1 MRKGSRIAFDVGTV
15 RIGVAVCDADTIL
28 CTPKTTIAK
37 DKYDADLYEAA
48 DLVDEVGA
56 VEIIVGKPVTLAG
69 NSGKS
74 AKMALKWARGLRSL
88 VTVPIRMVDE
98 RLSSVSAHTQ
108 MSEAGMN
115 SRKQRQLVDQ
125 QAAVVIL
132 QQALEYE
139 RINDRPAGQKL

>member
-1 MRKGSRIAFDVGTV
+1 RKGSRIAFDVGTV

-98 RLSSVSAHTQ
+98 RLSS
-108 MSEAGMN
+108 
-115 SRKQRQLVDQ
+115 
-125 QAAVVIL
+125 
-132 QQALEYE
+132 
-139 RINDRPAGQKL
+139 